1 MLVDNPRRTCFAKRE
16 TREETRERDDVNDA
30 INDQRLRNIS
40 GKETANIE
48 EKFSIL
54 SFKRAAH
61 EPSSSIKKK
70 TKKKTHKRFVEAY
83 IY

>member
-1 MLVDNPRRTCFAKRE
+1 MF
-16 TREETRERDDVNDA
+16 RERKR
-30 INDQRLRNIS
+30 QH
-40 GKETANIE
+40 IE